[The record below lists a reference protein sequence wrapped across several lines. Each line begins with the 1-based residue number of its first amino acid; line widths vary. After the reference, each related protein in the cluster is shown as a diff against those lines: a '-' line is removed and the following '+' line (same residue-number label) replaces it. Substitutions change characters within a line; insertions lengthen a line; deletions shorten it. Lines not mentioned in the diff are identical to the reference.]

1 MKSPRLSQRRRGFF
15 CFVYYLDKVHI
26 TKYSELVG
34 IKNEGETMKI
44 STKGRYALRIM
55 IDLAM
60 NVDKGPIR
68 VKDIANR
75 QSISEKYLEQIIAL
89 FNKAGYVKSIRG
101 AQGGYLLTK
110 EPKEYTV
117 GMILRLAEGSIAPVS
132 CVDDS
137 SDGCEKRGACV
148 SAMLWQKMNDAVNEV
163 VDNTTLQDLV
173 DWQENIIE

>member
-1 MKSPRLSQRRRGFF
+1 LCIS
-15 CFVYYLDKVHI
+15 VVDKAHN

-60 NVDKGPIR
+60 NAGESPVR
-68 VKDIANR
+68 VKDIAGR
-75 QSISEKYLEQIIAL
+75 QNISEKYLEQIIAL

-101 AQGGYLLTK
+101 AQGGYLLTR
-110 EPKEYTV
+110 EPSEYTT

-132 CVDDS
+132 CV
-137 SDGCEKRGACV
+137 GAEAEVCEKRGACV
-148 SAMLWQKMNDAVNEV
+148 SAILWQKMNDAVNEV

-173 DWQENIIE
+173 DWQKGIEE